1 MEGYNTSVVTLRHLE
16 KRKPAFKVVK
26 QAFEAEQKKTTFL
39 DLESFL
45 IMPIQRIPR
54 YSLLLRVPSP
64 PPPPPPTR
72 RRVY

>member
-1 MEGYNTSVVTLRHLE
+1 MVTLRHLE

-64 PPPPPPTR
+64 PPPPPPPPTR
-72 RRVY
+72 SSED